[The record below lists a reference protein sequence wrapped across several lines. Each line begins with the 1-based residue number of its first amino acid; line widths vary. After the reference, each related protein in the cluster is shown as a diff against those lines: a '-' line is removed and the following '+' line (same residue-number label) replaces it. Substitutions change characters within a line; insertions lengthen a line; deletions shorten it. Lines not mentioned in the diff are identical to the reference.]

1 MQRLI
6 SLCVLPSLL
15 LTVCS
20 HDRPVTN
27 DRRSEHYKLLWGE
40 SMREMEQRFRRCY
53 YRPMRKFKLLAE

>member
-20 HDRPVTN
+20 HDRPVTSE
-27 DRRSEHYKLLWGE
+27 RRSEYYQLLWRK
-40 SMREMEQRFRRCY
+40 SMREMEQHFKRRY
-53 YRPMRKFKLLAE
+53 HRPMRKSKLLTE